1 MLAFAHS
8 HVVENRWRMG
18 GDRACQLAV
27 ELAWL
32 LGSWDATWK
41 ELQTEAEEQC
51 ARSMVEWSSRIFA
64 EAYKIDKQTKR
75 YKISYY

>member
-1 MLAFAHS
+1 
-8 HVVENRWRMG
+8 
-18 GDRACQLAV
+18 LAV

-51 ARSMVEWSSRIFA
+51 ARSMAECSSSIVA
-64 EAYKIDKQTKR
+64 EAYKIDK
-75 YKISYY
+75 